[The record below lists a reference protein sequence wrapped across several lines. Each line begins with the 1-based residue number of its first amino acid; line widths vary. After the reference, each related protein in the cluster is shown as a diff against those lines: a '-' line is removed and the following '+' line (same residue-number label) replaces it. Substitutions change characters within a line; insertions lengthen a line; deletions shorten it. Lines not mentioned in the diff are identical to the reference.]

1 MSGECTGP
9 YLDSADCCGKYAGIR
24 DECERTGPYLD
35 SAVCCDTCAG
45 KIDER

>member
-1 MSGECTGP
+1 MRGECTGP
-9 YLDSADCCGKYAGIR
+9 YLDSAVRCDRCAGIR